1 MASFLKIVSG
11 TAFFI
16 IGIGLIGA
24 AHANPVTLICNGH
37 LTMDGKQVDIG
48 GETAILDLEKRSF
61 KPPLYHEFP
70 LIRVGESDLSF
81 GSELPNLSTWGNLD
95 RVSGNLSMNVMRP
108 GERKTLQAGGTAH
121 FLAWISAKCAPA
133 QRMF

>member
-1 MASFLKIVSG
+1 MRIAAFIVACLGLAG
-11 TAFFI
+11 TAN
-16 IGIGLIGA
+16 
-24 AHANPVTLICNGH
+24 ANPVTLVCRGH
-37 LTMDGKQVDIG
+37 ITMDGKQADID

-61 KPPLYHEFP
+61 KPPMYQEFP

-81 GSELPNLSTWGNLD
+81 GSELPDLSTWGNLD

-108 GERKTLQAGGTAH
+108 NERKALKAGGSAH
-121 FLAWISAKCAPA
+121 FLVWMSAKCAPA